1 MARIIGFVCS
11 KGGSGK
17 STVVANLGVAL
28 ARLGRRVVIVDC
40 DLTMAN
46 LSLLLGVEDHKTTL
60 HDVLA
65 GEAPLSKAIC
75 RGPEGVRIVPGGIP
89 LEGIQKAK
97 LDRLKRVIDQ
107 LARQFDLVLIDVPS
121 GLDRDAL
128 TVMGLLREAIIVVTP
143 DLPALSN
150 ALKTK
155 LVCERLDVKLLGVIL
170 TRLKEGVSE
179 LSESEVSGILDLPVL
194 AVIPEDRAVRHSS
207 AIGEPVVVR
216 EARSPSA
223 REFKR
228 FALELRP
235 FTRARE

>member
-17 STVVANLGVAL
+17 STLVANVGVAL
-28 ARLGRRVVIVDC
+28 ARLGRKVVIVDC

-65 GEAPLSKAIC
+65 GEAPLSRAIC
-75 RGPEGVRIVPGGIP
+75 RGPEGVRVVPGGIP
-89 LEGIQKAK
+89 LEGIQRAK
-97 LDRLKRVIDQ
+97 LERLKRVIEQ
-107 LARQFDLVLIDVPS
+107 LSRQFDLVLVDVPS

-128 TVMGLLREAIIVVTP
+128 TVMGLLKEAIIVVTP

-155 LVCERLDVKLLGVIL
+155 LVCERLNVRVLGVIV
-170 TRLKEGVSE
+170 TRLREGVSE
-179 LSESEVSGILDLPVL
+179 LSESEISGILDLPVL
-194 AVIPEDRAVRHSS
+194 AAIPEDRAVRHSA

-223 REFKR
+223 REIKR

-235 FTRARE
+235 FPKARG